1 MQVRILP
8 GVLLICEFCGH
19 ETIDLPC
26 QVRCMNCGAIM
37 DCSDYV
43 PKEKPDDGDG
53 ASPLGNPKEEQHGTD
68 QRSAEASTDA
78 SGEEG

>member
-1 MQVRILP
+1 
-8 GVLLICEFCGH
+8 
-19 ETIDLPC
+19 
-26 QVRCMNCGAIM
+26 MNCGAIM

-43 PKEKPDDGDG
+43 PKEKPDDGDS

-78 SGEEG
+78 SGEKG